1 MTPDNRNFNELRD
14 GVAIYRA
21 VSSII
26 IRLCLLVFA
35 ALAALNM
42 LFELDL
48 PGAVEIEHAA
58 CSLVVMTFIILTE
71 HDWTLPIVGSLLL
84 TTTVAGFLARTRY
97 PKWHHFTSSIIL
109 FVIAAGQAGFI
120 IFGMMMEKE
129 IAIAALGGLAVFAAW
144 THHDTKLKNDI
155 NESLSLAQKIIV
167 GLCGAAALY
176 YTYSILET
184 DPSGY
189 PILEWAGGLFAGSGN
204 VRNSWSILFFLV
216 TGLYTLAAIIFI
228 LPRSFIRNRLG
239 RLAGSSLAAGAI
251 FLAYFA
257 AGRDIRLASSALVI
271 AGSLASAEHLTR
283 WGAPVGP
290 TDFKVRDY
298 PKSLITL
305 SVLAGLCMFHAY
317 AFRVLPCDQA
327 SQNAHLTRLGDAPE
341 VFRAVL
347 DEQGENLFLV
357 LRTER
362 RIVRVN
368 LHDNSQHPVDP
379 GPLIDRDN
387 PGALRFDGVP
397 EDLIVIPGQNKL
409 AATFCPHSD
418 LEPGPGGEPG
428 DKFTDII
435 VFIDPAKNAVDEVA
449 WLKNICWI
457 NCIRWNDQTKL
468 LYVGCEDRRQ
478 MMIYDPAS
486 GAITQS
492 KRVPYAGDIQDLEFD
507 YQKEPPRIYTISLW
521 YNSVLS
527 ELDEKFWT
535 PINQLRIGGANYEMA
550 FSRKHN
556 LLFISRFYESRVVI
570 VDSESLEK
578 VGRLRTGFGARALAV
593 DDSRGIL
600 LASSIYDG
608 KLRVYDFVSDK
619 LLAELNVGG
628 HVKSIA
634 LSESEGAAYFGSQCG
649 LFRLDLAG
657 LLAEAAP

>member
-21 VSSII
+21 LSSII
-26 IRLCLLVFA
+26 IRLCLLAFA
-35 ALAALNM
+35 ALATLNM

-58 CSLVVMTFIILTE
+58 YSLVVMTFIILTE
-71 HDWTLPIVGSLLL
+71 HDWTLPVVGSLLL
-84 TTTVAGFLARTRY
+84 SATVAGFLARKSH
-97 PKWHHFTSSIIL
+97 PKWHRFTSSIIL
-109 FVIAAGQAGFI
+109 TVVAGGQAGFI
-120 IFGMMMEKE
+120 VFGMMMEKE
-129 IAIAALGGLAVFAAW
+129 IAIAALGGLAAFAAW
-144 THHDTKLKNDI
+144 TRHDEKLKKEI
-155 NESLSLAQKIIV
+155 SESLSLALKIIV

-189 PILEWAGGLFAGSGN
+189 PILEWAGGLFAGSGS
-204 VRNSWSILFFLV
+204 VRDSWTILFFLAV
-216 TGLYTLAAIIFI
+216 GLSTLAAIIFI
-228 LPRSFIRNRLG
+228 LPRSYIRNRLG
-239 RLAGSSLAAGAI
+239 RLAGSSLAAFAI
-251 FLAYFA
+251 LLAYFA
-257 AGRDIRLASSALVI
+257 AGRDIRLASSVFVI
-271 AGSLASAEHLTR
+271 AGSLASAEHLTH

-298 PKSLITL
+298 PKSLIAL

-317 AFRVLPCDQA
+317 AFRVLPCDPA
-327 SQNAHLTRLGDAPE
+327 SRNAHLMRLGDAPE

-347 DEQGENLFLV
+347 DEKGENLFLV
-357 LRTER
+357 LRTEQ

-368 LHDNSQHPVDP
+368 LRTGSRHPVDP
-379 GPLIDRDN
+379 GPLLDRDD
-387 PGALRFDGVP
+387 PGSLRFDGVP
-397 EDLIVIPGQNKL
+397 EDLILIPGQNKL
-409 AATFCPHSD
+409 AATFCPYPD
-418 LEPGPGGEPG
+418 LAPASGVEPGGEL
-428 DKFTDII
+428 TDII

-457 NCIRWNDQTKL
+457 NCIRWNDETKL

-486 GAITQS
+486 GEITQD
-492 KRVPYAGDIQDLEFD
+492 KRIPYAGDIQDLEFD

-556 LLFISRFYESRVVI
+556 LLFISRFYESRVLI
-570 VDSESLEK
+570 VDAESLEK

-608 KLRVYDFVSDK
+608 KLRVYDFVNDK
-619 LLAELNVGG
+619 LVAELNVGG

-634 LSESEGAAYFGSQCG
+634 LSEGEGAAYFGSQCG

-657 LLAEAAP
+657 LLTEAAP